1 MQNNFTLDDYLGGLF
16 EDEEEMYNNLNYST
30 NIPHSGFENHGC
42 IETISVDEKNY
53 LESLIQFKIDRKEY
67 IMNKIESFYEYL
79 MDLILNK
86 SPIEVQVYDI
96 QKSSVF
102 NYDKGIFCLS
112 ENAKF
117 MTWDLNNNSSQIAQ
131 TAYLLHY
138 FYVKLLNCQI
148 SSKRE
153 IYYSNVDLFKSMQN
167 LNRRIIDICYMFD
180 FNRFDLELYPSE
192 KGLFSGNLM
201 ISDSNGNLR
210 YNRTKSGEKYLI
222 THNLI
227 YEDFF
232 FESSA
237 QFILV
242 VEKDT
247 VLSFLNRSFF
257 V

>member
-1 MQNNFTLDDYLGGLF
+1 MQNNFSLDDYLGELF
-16 EDEEEMYNNLNYST
+16 EDEEEIYNKLNYST
-30 NIPHSGFENHGC
+30 NISLSEFGYPEN
-42 IETISVDEKNY
+42 IETISLDEKNY
-53 LESLIQFKIDRKEY
+53 LESLIHFKMDRKEY

-86 SPIEVQVYDI
+86 SPIEVQVFDI

-102 NYDKGIFCLS
+102 SYDKGIFCLS

-117 MTWDLNNNSSQIAQ
+117 QTWDLNNNSSQIAQ

-153 IYYSNVDLFKSMQN
+153 IYYSNVDLFKTMQN

-192 KGLFSGNLM
+192 KGLFSGNL
-201 ISDSNGNLR
+201 IITDSNGNIR
-210 YNRTKSGEKYLI
+210 YSRTKSGEKYLI

-247 VLSFLNRSFF
+247 VNVCLHRCFFL
-257 V
+257 